1 MQYWLR
7 AVDRVESASRTEITV
22 RYDCFLSLLFVV
34 CCCAMGP
41 VIIVIR
47 ASSAHLTAVACYAYE
62 DVYGRLRAYQFLSL
76 ARSVSAYDLTYR

>member
-1 MQYWLR
+1 M
-7 AVDRVESASRTEITV
+7 V

-47 ASSAHLTAVACYAYE
+47 ASSAHLTAIACYASEVGYR
-62 DVYGRLRAYQFLSL
+62 RLRAYQFLSL
-76 ARSVSAYDLTYR
+76 DRSVLCYDVTYR